1 LAERLYDIYEAG
13 GQADWKIVPTPPEP
27 LIRKYPAKKIETPT
41 SKRER
46 KKKKCL
52 AKATSRPSVVTQDEI
67 QYIKS
72 VIHTTGIS
80 SSNHVP
86 SNLEEVEDIERQL
99 QLNTRSRNEQ
109 TTRKASESSNKSHDA
124 TLGFSAELKRI
135 LNELRV
141 AELIKR
147 NDRNRGLRGKELRIF
162 NTFVE
167 AFQSRIMDDL
177 VLVEKDRLEIE
188 MRRAGYMRYTTKTSH
203 SILEDRYKER
213 DWKTGRKIVILSDSS
228 DGTVSPLDS
237 QSADLR

>member
-13 GQADWKIVPTPPEP
+13 GQADWKIVPAPPEA
-27 LIRKYPAKKIETPT
+27 LVRKHSAKKVETPT

-52 AKATSRPSVVTQDEI
+52 AKAASRPTVVTQDEI

-72 VIHTTGIS
+72 VVHTTSVS
-80 SSNHVP
+80 SSNHVS

-99 QLNTRSRNEQ
+99 QFNTRSHNDQ
-109 TTRKASESSNKSHDA
+109 TTRKASESSNGSHD
-124 TLGFSAELKRI
+124 TTPGLSAELERI

-147 NDRNRGLRGKELRIF
+147 SDRNRGLRGKELRVF
-162 NTFVE
+162 DTFVE

-203 SILEDRYKER
+203 NILEDRYKER
-213 DWKTGRKIVILSDSS
+213 DWKTGRKIVIISDSS

-237 QSADLR
+237 QSADFR

>member
-1 LAERLYDIYEAG
+1 LAERLYDIYEAA
-13 GQADWKIVPTPPEP
+13 GQADWKIVPAPPEP
-27 LIRKYPAKKIETPT
+27 LIRKYPAKNIETPT

-52 AKATSRPSVVTQDEI
+52 AKAASRPSVVTQDEI

-72 VIHTTGIS
+72 VIHTTSIS
-80 SSNHVP
+80 SSNRVP
-86 SNLEEVEDIERQL
+86 SNLEEVEDIERKL
-99 QLNTRSRNEQ
+99 QFNTRSRNEQ
-109 TTRKASESSNKSHDA
+109 TTRKASESSNGTHDT
-124 TLGFSAELKRI
+124 TLGFSVELERI
-135 LNELRV
+135 RNELRV
-141 AELIKR
+141 TELIKR

-167 AFQSRIMDDL
+167 ALQSRIMDHL

-213 DWKTGRKIVILSDSS
+213 DWKTGRKIVIISDSS
-228 DGTVSPLDS
+228 DGTVSPPDS

>member
-1 LAERLYDIYEAG
+1 LAERLYDIYEAA
-13 GQADWKIVPTPPEP
+13 GQADWKIVPAPPEP

-52 AKATSRPSVVTQDEI
+52 AKAASRPSVVTQDEI

-72 VIHTTGIS
+72 VIHTTSIS

-86 SNLEEVEDIERQL
+86 SNLEEVEDIERKPQF
-99 QLNTRSRNEQ
+99 NTRSRNEQ
-109 TTRKASESSNKSHDA
+109 TTRKASESSNGSHDT
-124 TLGFSAELKRI
+124 TLGFSVELERI

-141 AELIKR
+141 TELIKR

-167 AFQSRIMDDL
+167 AFQSRIMDHL

-213 DWKTGRKIVILSDSS
+213 DWKTGQKIVIVSDSS